1 MFKVPIPATS
11 ANMGP
16 AFDTA
21 GVALSLYN
29 TVEVYTEDERDF
41 GGSFKIESVNNI
53 DERISANRK
62 IPLGENN
69 LIYSTIKNFASELK
83 KDLPR
88 FYIRQIDKI
97 PLARGLGSSAAC
109 ITAGLLIA
117 NELTGANLSKKELL
131 SKAVKIEG
139 HPDNVAPAF
148 LGNMAVGVVE
158 NNSFEYVGIDIP
170 ETLEFIALIPD
181 FPLATSA
188 ARGVLPKAYTREQT
202 VFNCSHTAL
211 LDAAM
216 MKGDIDALAL
226 SLKDEIHQ
234 PYRKILIHGME
245 EIINKASSLGAV
257 GGFLSGAGPTVM
269 IINRKGNDIT
279 KELEN
284 TVRNFKNFWLVKP
297 LEVDRRGAILIK
309 Q

>member
-1 MFKVPIPATS
+1 MFKVQVPATS

-29 TVEVYTEDERDF
+29 TVEVYTEDEKDF
-41 GGSFKIESVNNI
+41 GGNFKIESVNNI

-69 LIYSTIKNFASELK
+69 LIYSTIKNFASEMK
-83 KDLPR
+83 RELPR

-117 NELTGANLSKKELL
+117 NELTCANLGKKELL

-158 NNSFEYVGIDIP
+158 NGRFEYVGIDIP
-170 ETLEFIALIPD
+170 ENLEFIAVIPD

-188 ARGVLPKAYTREQT
+188 ARGVLPKAYTREQA
-202 VFNCSHTAL
+202 VFNVSHTAL
-211 LDAAM
+211 LVSAM
-216 MKGDIDALAL
+216 IKGDLDAL
-226 SLKDEIHQ
+226 SLALRDEIHQ
-234 PYRKILIHGME
+234 PYRKILIPGME
-245 EIINKASSLGAV
+245 EIINKAYSLGAV

-269 IINRKGNDIT
+269 IINRKGNDII
-279 KELEN
+279 KELES
-284 TVRNFKNFWLVKP
+284 TIRGLKNFWLVKP
-297 LEVDRRGAILIK
+297 LETDRRGALVIR